1 MTDWKHKEATWNY
14 NSDDGTLFH
23 EWLNRQ
29 CKGGWEVVKI
39 ARDFNSYDKSTW
51 CVFRRKSS

>member
-1 MTDWKHKEATWNY
+1 MADWKHKEATWIHNEG
-14 NSDDGTLFH
+14 NSTLFH

-39 ARDFNSYDKSTW
+39 ARDFNSYGNPTW